1 MANLKS
7 SHTWIR
13 GHKVVLTRSTS
24 STKIV
29 RNVYRV
35 CICQFVNLIVL
46 QFLIPLI
53 YYCSVP
59 APIFLTSSHPPQMKD
74 SEDSLLNKIKD
85 LSEKLDAK
93 RTGLSNIQWTNDLAV
108 LKSCLE
114 DVEKIQ
120 NDINTLEVG
129 GYWLPF
135 YISNFSR
142 N

>member
-1 MANLKS
+1 
-7 SHTWIR
+7 
-13 GHKVVLTRSTS
+13 
-24 STKIV
+24 
-29 RNVYRV
+29 
-35 CICQFVNLIVL
+35 
-46 QFLIPLI
+46 
-53 YYCSVP
+53 
-59 APIFLTSSHPPQMKD
+59 MKD

-135 YISNFSR
+135 YKVFISATFLETSVL
-142 N
+142 

>member
-1 MANLKS
+1 MSNTTYL
-7 SHTWIR
+7 
-13 GHKVVLTRSTS
+13 LLL
-24 STKIV
+24 
-29 RNVYRV
+29 
-35 CICQFVNLIVL
+35 C
-46 QFLIPLI
+46 P
-53 YYCSVP
+53 CSDFP
-59 APIFLTSSHPPQMKD
+59 YKLPPPQMKD

-120 NDINTLEVG
+120 NDINALEVG
-129 GYWLPF
+129 GYWAPF

-142 N
+142 NSVYSKLSS